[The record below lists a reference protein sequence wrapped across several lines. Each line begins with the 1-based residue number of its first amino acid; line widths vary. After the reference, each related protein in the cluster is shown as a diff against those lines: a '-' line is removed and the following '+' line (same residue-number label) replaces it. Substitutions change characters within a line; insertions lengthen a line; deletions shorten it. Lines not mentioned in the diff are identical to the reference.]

1 MKKILLCLFTAVAA
15 LFSQAQIVT
24 LDAPIEVLYG
34 TASMEDE
41 ELHGEITVTN
51 NTAST
56 MSLRCTST
64 LVMLTEGHKYQYCWG
79 QTCSPFTTNSY
90 ALNDV
95 VTLGAG
101 QSTETFY
108 FKLRHYGNAGQS
120 KVCFNWFDNNNPDV
134 VVTTCVNFCVDAD
147 CNLSASEIK
156 ATANISAISPNPVT
170 KTAVVSY
177 DFATRPSNGKIKIHN
192 LVGAIMKEVDLSQAS
207 GGLIIE
213 AADFENGIYF
223 ISIENEGR
231 VFETKR
237 LVIAK

>member
-1 MKKILLCLFTAVAA
+1 MKKVLLSLFTAFA
-15 LFSQAQIVT
+15 LVSAQAQIVT

-34 TASMEDE
+34 TASNDGE
-41 ELHGEITVTN
+41 ELHGEMVVTN
-51 NTAST
+51 NTSST
-56 MSLRCTST
+56 LSLRCTST
-64 LVMLTEGHKYQYCWG
+64 VIMITAGHKYQYCWG
-79 QTCSPFTTNSY
+79 QTCSPFTSNNY
-90 ALNDV
+90 ALNDI

-101 QSTETFY
+101 ESTETFY
-108 FKLRHYGNAGQS
+108 FKFRHYGNPGQT
-120 KVCFNWFDNNNPDV
+120 KVCFDWFDNNNPGE
-134 VVTTCVNFCVDAD
+134 VVTTCVNFCVDAE

-177 DFATRPSNGKIKIHN
+177 DFATMPNQGKIKIHN
-192 LVGAIMKEVDLSQAS
+192 LVGSLMKVVELTQAS